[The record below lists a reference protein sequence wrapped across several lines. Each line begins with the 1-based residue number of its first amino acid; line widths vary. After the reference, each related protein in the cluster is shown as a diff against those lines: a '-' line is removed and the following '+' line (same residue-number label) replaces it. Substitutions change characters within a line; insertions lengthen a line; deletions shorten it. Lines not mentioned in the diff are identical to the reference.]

1 MADLHKKGPFNR
13 DCLSLGSSCPVPRPC
28 LHNFW
33 EVCTF
38 RLVRISTPCLH
49 NFWEVCTFR
58 LVRISTPEDMFA
70 SGEEMGKDVVLFTQ
84 LATFCFDLPFSS
96 NWRAHENMR
105 DEGNLLLFA
114 LDRLH
119 WTERFTLGKSF
130 HERLWRR
137 KFQNNR
143 EIRSPD
149 ENLCDQNELSEDIV
163 VSRQSIVCFDI
174 HTRRLKRTWTWC
186 RNSYRLGGRPPDPR
200 STSNEFRVVFCN
212 MADYC
217 SNTICYLPTVKR
229 RDWNRHEHYNMA
241 YA

>member
-1 MADLHKKGPFNR
+1 MADLHKKGPFNRDCLWLTYIKKGPFNR
-13 DCLSLGSSCPVPRPC
+13 DCLSLGSSCPVPR
-28 LHNFW
+28 
-33 EVCTF
+33 
-38 RLVRISTPCLH
+38 PCLH

-143 EIRSPD
+143 EICSPD

-163 VSRQSIVCFDI
+163 VSRQSIVG
-174 HTRRLKRTWTWC
+174 
-186 RNSYRLGGRPPDPR
+186 S
-200 STSNEFRVVFCN
+200 
-212 MADYC
+212 
-217 SNTICYLPTVKR
+217 
-229 RDWNRHEHYNMA
+229 
-241 YA
+241 

>member
-1 MADLHKKGPFNR
+1 MADLHKKKDPFKR
-13 DCLSLGSSCPVPRPC
+13 DCLSLGSSCPVPCARSP
-28 LHNFW
+28 FP
-33 EVCTF
+33 VP
-38 RLVRISTPCLH
+38 RPCLH

-70 SGEEMGKDVVLFTQ
+70 SGEEIRKDVVLFTQ

-130 HERLWRR
+130 YERLWRR

-163 VSRQSIVCFDI
+163 VSRQLIVCFDT
-174 HTRRLKRTWTWC
+174 TRRLKRTWTWC
-186 RNSYRLGGRPPDPR
+186 RNPYRPGSRPPRP
-200 STSNEFRVVFCN
+200 E
-212 MADYC
+212 
-217 SNTICYLPTVKR
+217 
-229 RDWNRHEHYNMA
+229 EH
-241 YA
+241 